1 MNRFGQPYGYGVQP
15 QPNVQWPSAFP
26 AIQNDWMPALPINP
40 YQVPSHLQHQ
50 NISWQAQQQ
59 AQWTVIQ
66 QQQQAIQ
73 HDSWAPAMA
82 TNVTNQDNNSINNQ
96 KYSGRFHASNNFEVV
111 LG

>member
-1 MNRFGQPYGYGVQP
+1 
-15 QPNVQWPSAFP
+15 
-26 AIQNDWMPALPINP
+26 MPALPINP
-40 YQVPSHLQHQ
+40 YQVPAHLQHQ

-82 TNVTNQDNNSINNQ
+82 TNVTNQNSNSINNQ
-96 KYSGRFHASNNFEVV
+96 K
-111 LG
+111 